1 MDIACFLTYYIFPA
15 ERERLTRTAS
25 KEEERKNW
33 RRHTKNRFQVRA
45 RPSYPRSTK
54 SRCNSIVAGVCSL
67 CDQRFP
73 CLHFLYSSFHQIIQG
88 DCCGFS
94 PTTFLSKKTTREI
107 LSFALSMRHEHLDHK
122 TRRPAAQERETV
134 IHPPRSI
141 FAAAGENGAATNS
154 LFCWARLHYMH
165 IWFSP
170 HFFAKLIVSFVLEK
184 RMVRSNGVCDNPL
197 KAC

>member
-1 MDIACFLTYYIFPA
+1 VVSNLLYFPA
-15 ERERLTRTAS
+15 EWERLTRTAS

-134 IHPPRSI
+134 IHPTSPPGV
-141 FAAAGENGAATNS
+141 FS
-154 LFCWARLHYMH
+154 LRLERMA
-165 IWFSP
+165 P
-170 HFFAKLIVSFVLEK
+170 PQTPFFAGHVCITCISGFPLTFL
-184 RMVRSNGVCDNPL
+184 RS
-197 KAC
+197 